1 MGLAKTFS
9 AVIVGV
15 RANIVEVE
23 ADLSQGLPGLSIV
36 GLPDTALNE
45 ARDRVRAA
53 VVNSGLKWPNVKTT
67 VSLSPAWLPKRGS
80 GLDLA
85 IALAILAAD
94 GQLPVQEVG
103 RILSLG
109 ELGLDGMVRP
119 APGAL
124 ATALAMRRSSGRVP
138 SAIAAGSSDCLCL
151 RAVPG
156 LEVIEAPSLRALAA
170 RLLGEQEVDPGV
182 DLSAPAFV
190 ALESSS
196 DARAYKDMSDVKGQP
211 EAKRALEIAAAGG
224 HHVALLGRAG
234 VGKTLLAERLPGIL
248 PNLDD
253 EQALEVT
260 SIHQLSGRL
269 DSAGTGLARC
279 APWFA
284 PHHTAS
290 RAAMVG
296 GGSDNRPSIGMVSLA
311 HHGVLFLDE
320 AAEFEPSVLDAL
332 REPLESGSVTI
343 ARAGFQ
349 LCLPADFQLVLATIP
364 CPCGNALDT
373 HRGAVCRCTPTQ
385 RRKYL
390 SRLSGPLLDR
400 VDVRVVLTRPSL
412 ASLEADVVGDT
423 SGQIAARVQ
432 QARDCIRQRLVGT
445 GWSLMVQ
452 VPAEQLA
459 TRWPLSPSSRQ
470 RLDSAS
476 RKDSMRGRDR
486 VVRVAW
492 SIAALAGRE
501 EPTAA
506 DIDAAIEL
514 RASEQQWAA

>member
-1 MGLAKTFS
+1 MGLARTFS
-9 AVIVGV
+9 AVVMGV
-15 RANIVEVE
+15 RAQIVEVE

-53 VVNSGLKWPNVKTT
+53 VVNSGLKWPNVKIT

-94 GQLPVQEVG
+94 AQLPVQEVG
-103 RILSLG
+103 KLLSLG
-109 ELGLDGMVRP
+109 ELGLDGRVRP

-124 ATALAMRRSSGRVP
+124 ATALALRRSNSPVP
-138 SAIAAGSSDCLCL
+138 SAIAAGSSDCVCL

-156 LEVIEAPSLRALAA
+156 LDVVEAPSLRALAA
-170 RLLGEQEVDPGV
+170 RLLGEQESDVGEDSPV
-182 DLSAPAFV
+182 PTFASTDTPRDACAF
-190 ALESSS
+190 
-196 DARAYKDMSDVKGQP
+196 KDMSDVKGQP
-211 EAKRALEIAAAGG
+211 HAKRALEIAAAGG

-248 PNLDD
+248 PDLDD

-260 SIHQLSGRL
+260 SIHQLSGR
-269 DSAGTGLARC
+269 DGGVSVGLARNP
-279 APWFA
+279 PWFA

-320 AAEFEPSVLDAL
+320 AAEFEPGVLDAL
-332 REPLESGSVTI
+332 REPLESGNVTI

-349 LCLPADFQLVLATIP
+349 ISVPAAFQLVLATNP

-385 RRKYL
+385 RRRYL

-412 ASLEADVVGDT
+412 ASLAADADDD
-423 SGQIAARVQ
+423 SSELIAARVRE
-432 QARDCIRQRLVGT
+432 ARACLRQRLVGT
-445 GWSLMVQ
+445 QWSLMVD

-459 TRWPLSPSSRQ
+459 LRWPLAPSARKK
-470 RLDSAS
+470 LDSAS

-486 VVRVAW
+486 VIRVAW
-492 SIAALAGRE
+492 SIAALAGRD
-501 EPTAA
+501 EPSAA
-506 DIDAAIEL
+506 DIDDAISL